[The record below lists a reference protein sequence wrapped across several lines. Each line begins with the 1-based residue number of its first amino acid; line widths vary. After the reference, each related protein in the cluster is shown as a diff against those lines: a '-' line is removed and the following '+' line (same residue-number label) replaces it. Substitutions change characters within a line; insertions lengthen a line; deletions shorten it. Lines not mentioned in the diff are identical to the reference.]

1 MTDCKVNPTNCL
13 HPYEIGS
20 THLQTQELINSKTH
34 ICAYF
39 LHFPNR
45 SWLRSFQSPWGLGA
59 KTDERKAFEVE
70 RIDNLPFYKY
80 LRCHFEHSAK
90 SRMSGLAAPIL
101 RKPLWS

>member
-39 LHFPNR
+39 LHFPNA
-45 SWLRSFQSPWGLGA
+45 SWLRSFRLSWGLGG
-59 KTDERKAFEVE
+59 K
-70 RIDNLPFYKY
+70 I
-80 LRCHFEHSAK
+80 SARREK
-90 SRMSGLAAPIL
+90 SQNFFGLFRAAA
-101 RKPLWS
+101 